1 MWLVLVVMATVDA
14 EHVLKMA
21 AAEDQ
26 DLGEAISAESAD
38 QALCV
43 GVRVWGPEGRAD
55 HLDALGAEDLVE
67 DVAELCVAVV
77 NEETGTAARR

>member
-21 AAEDQ
+21 
-26 DLGEAISAESAD
+26 ISAESAD

-43 GVRVWGPEGRAD
+43 RVRVWGPEGRAD